1 MGSIREKNSKKSRD
15 TATLKHH
22 IFASQQQTKET
33 RIEALK
39 MPILHTDSR
48 GSFTIFWTNM

>member
-1 MGSIREKNSKKSRD
+1 MGSIREKNSKKSHD

-48 GSFTIFWTNM
+48 GSFTIFWKNM